1 MSSSIQSSLPAPAL
15 QASKAALNA
24 ALSDIE
30 SSDLG
35 EVQEIEVDMALQ
47 AETLKTVFNDPKNF
61 NVKVRVFP
69 RLSSFSLSFGRE
81 DPCCLSRSSIWWL
94 IFCFVVRRVF
104 SIRFI
109 LHGRCGL
116 IHPRRKVATYRRH
129 P

>member
-1 MSSSIQSSLPAPAL
+1 MSSSVQSSLPAPAL

-30 SSDLG
+30 SSEPG

-61 NVKVRVFP
+61 NVKVRVF
-69 RLSSFSLSFGRE
+69 FSL
-81 DPCCLSRSSIWWL
+81 PSRSGGWIP
-94 IFCFVVRRVF
+94 FV
-104 SIRFI
+104 SS
-109 LHGRCGL
+109 
-116 IHPRRKVATYRRH
+116 P

>member
-1 MSSSIQSSLPAPAL
+1 MSSSVKSSLPAPAL

-24 ALSDIE
+24 ALADIE
-30 SSDLG
+30 SSEPG

-69 RLSSFSLSFGRE
+69 KPFSLLVSGGR
-81 DPCCLSRSSIWWL
+81 I
-94 IFCFVVRRVF
+94 RVT
-104 SIRFI
+104 S
-109 LHGRCGL
+109 
-116 IHPRRKVATYRRH
+116 PT